1 MSQALRNA
9 FGHFTTGVTVITAV
23 DAEGN
28 PVGMTANSFSSL
40 SLDPPLVLWSIASN
54 ASNFAVFS
62 TASGFAVHVLHAGQ
76 QDLAT
81 LFATRNT
88 DRFKGLLTSPG
99 AAGAPLLQDFHA
111 RFDCAT
117 HATHPGGDHLIIVG
131 RVLDFTAGSG
141 EPLVFYRGR
150 FAASLPDRIVGETRP

>member
-1 MSQALRNA
+1 MSQALRSA
-9 FGHFTTGVTVITAV
+9 FGHFATGVTIITAV
-23 DAEGN
+23 DGEGR

-54 ASNFAVFS
+54 ASNFAAFS
-62 TASGFAVHVLHAGQ
+62 AARGFAVHVLHAGQ

-81 LFATRNT
+81 LFATRNA
-88 DRFKGLLTSPG
+88 DRFRGLTTSPG
-99 AAGAPLLQDFHA
+99 AAGAPLLPDFHA
-111 RFDCAT
+111 RFDCET

-131 RVLDFTAGSG
+131 RVLEFTERAG

-150 FAASLPDRIVGETRP
+150 FAATPPDRIVGDTRP